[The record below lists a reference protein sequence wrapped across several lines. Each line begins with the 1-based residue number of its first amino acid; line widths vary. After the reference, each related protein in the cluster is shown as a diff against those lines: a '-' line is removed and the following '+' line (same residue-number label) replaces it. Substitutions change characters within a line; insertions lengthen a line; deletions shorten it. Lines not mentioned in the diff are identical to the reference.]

1 MFKLLKNAFKVKDIR
16 SKILFTVLILFVFR
30 LGAHYCARGEC
41 KGLSDL
47 SSLPFL
53 NMLNMV
59 SGSAM
64 QNFSIFSMGVSPY
77 ITASIIIQLLQM
89 DIVPR
94 FVEWSKQGKL
104 GVRN

>member
-16 SKILFTVLILFVFR
+16 SKILFTVFILFVFR
-30 LGAHYCARGEC
+30 LGAHITVPGVNA

-59 SGSAM
+59 SG
-64 QNFSIFSMGVSPY
+64 
-77 ITASIIIQLLQM
+77 
-89 DIVPR
+89 
-94 FVEWSKQGKL
+94 
-104 GVRN
+104 